1 MTDDSEPYFFYLKET
16 TEVNLEKA
24 WKTNPKCMPWNLLDD
39 CRVMRIAFRRTSVNH
54 TTKPKQWITDGSY
67 EISSL
72 TTKKTTNLQDKKQKK
87 KKSTLLSVLHDVQ
100 DQRGPEVAL
109 LLLISLLQ
117 AVG

>member
-1 MTDDSEPYFFYLKET
+1 MILSLNFYLKET

-39 CRVMRIAFRRTSVNH
+39 CRVMRIDFRRTSVNH

-67 EISSL
+67 EIPSL
-72 TTKKTTNLQDKKQKK
+72 TTKKTKNLQDKKQ

-109 LLLISLLQ
+109 LLLISSLQ

>member
-1 MTDDSEPYFFYLKET
+1 
-16 TEVNLEKA
+16 
-24 WKTNPKCMPWNLLDD
+24 MPWNLLDD

-67 EISSL
+67 EIPSL
-72 TTKKTTNLQDKKQKK
+72 TTKKTKNLQDKKQKK
-87 KKSTLLSVLHDVQ
+87 ESTLLSVLHDVQ
-100 DQRGPEVAL
+100 DQSGPEVAL